1 MNVELVF
8 SKIVNKFTLFSS
20 KFSLVTYLKTFFLNI
35 ISRLVS
41 FPYCCSLS
49 VVLAII

>member
-20 KFSLVTYLKTFFLNI
+20 KFSLVTYLKTLKK
-35 ISRLVS
+35 LKK
-41 FPYCCSLS
+41 
-49 VVLAII
+49 